1 MNSGYSLVLS
11 DEVVAACDKEAYRKG
26 VSRSTL
32 INEILAERLSYVTP
46 KKRMEDIFSQMEEH
60 MRATEL
66 RLLGRANTAM
76 DFAAAINYRYNP
88 TVRYGVALYD
98 GGEDVGEVRVSLRTQ
113 NAALI
118 AHVTTFFNLF
128 DRLDRTLLPV
138 RSTVEVGRYVRII
151 PMPNVPA
158 GKREEDVAG
167 GAIIS
172 FINRFNALLSVYFD
186 ALSLGKN
193 PEAAVVKAYQN
204 PSTL

>member
-1 MNSGYSLVLS
+1 
-11 DEVVAACDKEAYRKG
+11 
-26 VSRSTL
+26 
-32 INEILAERLSYVTP
+32 
-46 KKRMEDIFSQMEEH
+46 
-60 MRATEL
+60 
-66 RLLGRANTAM
+66 
-76 DFAAAINYRYNP
+76 
-88 TVRYGVALYD
+88 
-98 GGEDVGEVRVSLRTQ
+98 VGEVRVSLRTQ

-193 PEAAVVKAYQN
+193 PETAVVKAYQN

>member
-1 MNSGYSLVLS
+1 
-11 DEVVAACDKEAYRKG
+11 
-26 VSRSTL
+26 
-32 INEILAERLSYVTP
+32 
-46 KKRMEDIFSQMEEH
+46 

-113 NAALI
+113 NDALI